1 MIRSLYTSATG
12 LQHQQR
18 RLHASAHN
26 TANATTP
33 ADATVPLR
41 TSGTERAAGGV
52 DSHSQRVATT
62 DALRESVVQIDSAQ
76 AVAANVRAVQTQDE
90 MLGALLD
97 IEV

>member
-26 TANATTP
+26 TSNAATP

-52 DSHSQRVATT
+52 DSHAQRVETT
-62 DALRESVVQIDSAQ
+62 DALREAVVQIDSAQ
-76 AVAANVRAVQTQDE
+76 AFAANGRVVQTQDE

-97 IEV
+97 IEI